1 MAPSR
6 SCPPQC
12 RCGLAVAPSLSFVVV
27 RPRRWL
33 SQSNGKTSMETS
45 RTVRGVLDAT
55 RVARGNVVTVSLRL
69 RRALGPAQRG
79 KPRLPREGLSA
90 SRPECGLDTFLP
102 FSNQLALISSVGGV
116 LNTPAVTRLAQCAHS
131 GAVDCGRAEP
141 EALLGRDRV
150 GTTQCPVRE
159 SCDPSGAVRSVLS
172 CLRVTTNQAPGRG
185 AGDLNLSGPW
195 RRYRRPKAFSTACSL
210 LRPGELRLV

>member
-55 RVARGNVVTVSLRL
+55 RVARGNVVTVPIRL
-69 RRALGPAQRG
+69 RRALGPAQR
-79 KPRLPREGLSA
+79 R
-90 SRPECGLDTFLP
+90 DW
-102 FSNQLALISSVGGV
+102 
-116 LNTPAVTRLAQCAHS
+116 TRHC
-131 GAVDCGRAEP
+131 P
-141 EALLGRDRV
+141 
-150 GTTQCPVRE
+150 CPVYVDNPVGVPR
-159 SCDPSGAVRSVLS
+159 
-172 CLRVTTNQAPGRG
+172 
-185 AGDLNLSGPW
+185 
-195 RRYRRPKAFSTACSL
+195 
-210 LRPGELRLV
+210 

>member
-79 KPRLPREGLSA
+79 KPRLPRAHLGRSA
-90 SRPECGLDTFLP
+90 GLDTVLP

-131 GAVDCGRAEP
+131 GVADRGWAEHQAVP
-141 EALLGRDRV
+141 GRDRL
-150 GTTQCPVRE
+150 GPASSPVWG
-159 SCDPSGAVRSVLS
+159 SCRSPGAARSVLS
-172 CLRVTTNQAPGRG
+172 GG
-185 AGDLNLSGPW
+185 S
-195 RRYRRPKAFSTACSL
+195 
-210 LRPGELRLV
+210 